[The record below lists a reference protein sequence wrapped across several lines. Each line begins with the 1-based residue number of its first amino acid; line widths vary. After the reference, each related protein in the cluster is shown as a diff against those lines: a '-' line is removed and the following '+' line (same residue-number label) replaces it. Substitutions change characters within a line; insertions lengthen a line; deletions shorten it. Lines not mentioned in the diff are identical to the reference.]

1 MVQTQLS
8 ASGRSKRARG
18 LMSSRIAKKSVIA
31 RARLAAGLLCF
42 GAAAV
47 ALLMMTAVDRSFAAA
62 SAGCDGGGFRVLD
75 VSGNRRVTVPAGPVP
90 SSFLVKGKYVEFTV
104 DAATFGV
111 RDWTMTGAP
120 NPLDITGGRRTVV
133 FASKMPDHRG
143 LTLNSGVQI
152 DSASESLVLTR
163 TGPGLSM
170 KIQAKDC
177 ANGGVF
183 QMEIERDDATTTVFT
198 HVLGDSVFYFDN
210 PNVRDRL
217 GENIPCSGI
226 LPDGTPVVCNGAN
239 PDGAVTVT
247 ARVNFANDFSNK
259 FVGRDSSQVATRI
272 ANGCPNN
279 IPNPTHPGS
288 VNHCGGISQWSVASG
303 GRMGQVMGED
313 STEIAPAATVC
324 TANCTAQ
331 NRVNGRAVVVGFPFP
346 VPNAVRLQPRFAQL
360 SNGQLAAVT
369 VSPSSVNGGA
379 TAQGTVS
386 LDAGAPVGG
395 VVVQLNSS
403 NPNVANVPATAT
415 IPAGLVESTFNITTS
430 PVASATVAT
439 LLGASGGVTRSVGV
453 TVTPQATP
461 APDSVAITRAE
472 YETGN
477 HRLRVEATSTDAG
490 ATLQVFV
497 TSDGQ
502 LIGTLSNQGGGRFR
516 GEFTRAVNPQSITVR
531 SSNGGS
537 ATLAVT
543 LR

>member
-1 MVQTQLS
+1 MIQTHS
-8 ASGRSKRARG
+8 PASGRTKRARG
-18 LMSSRIAKKSVIA
+18 LMSPRITKKSVIA

-47 ALLMMTAVDRSFAAA
+47 ALLMTTAVDRSFAAA
-62 SAGCDGGGFRVLD
+62 SAGCDGGGFTVLD
-75 VSGNRRVTVPAGPVP
+75 ASGNQRVTVPAGSVP
-90 SSFLVKGKYVEFTV
+90 GSFLVKGKYVEFTV

-111 RDWTMTGAP
+111 RDWTLTGAP
-120 NPLDITGGRRTVV
+120 NPLDITGGQRTVV
-133 FASKMPDHRG
+133 FASKMPNHRG
-143 LTLNSGVQI
+143 LVLNSDVRV
-152 DSASESLVLTR
+152 DSAAESLVLTR

-183 QMEIERDDATTTVFT
+183 QMEIARTDGTATVFT
-198 HVLGDSVFYFDN
+198 HVLGDGVFYFDN

-226 LPDGTPVVCNGAN
+226 LPDGTLVVCNGAN
-239 PDGAVTVT
+239 PDGTVTVT

-259 FVGRDSSQVATRI
+259 FIGRDSPQVATRI

-313 STEIAPAATVC
+313 ATEIAPAATVC
-324 TANCTAQ
+324 THNCTAQ
-331 NRVNGRAVVVGFPFP
+331 NQVNGRAVLVGFPFP
-346 VPNAVRLQPRFAQL
+346 APNPVRLQPRFTQL

-369 VSPSSVNGGA
+369 VSSSTVSGGA

-386 LDAGAPVGG
+386 LDAGAPAGG
-395 VVVQLNSS
+395 VVVQLSSS

-415 IPAGLVESTFNITTS
+415 IPAGFVESTFNITTS
-430 PVASATVAT
+430 QVPSQTVAT
-439 LLGASGGVTRSVGV
+439 LQGSSGGVTRSVGL
-453 TVTPQATP
+453 TVTPEATP

-472 YETGN
+472 YDTGN
-477 HRLRVEATSTDAG
+477 RRLRVEATSTNAKP
-490 ATLQVFV
+490 TLRVFV
-497 TSDGQ
+497 TSSSQ

-516 GEFTRAVNPQSITVR
+516 AEFTWPVNP
-531 SSNGGS
+531 
-537 ATLAVT
+537 L
-543 LR
+543 